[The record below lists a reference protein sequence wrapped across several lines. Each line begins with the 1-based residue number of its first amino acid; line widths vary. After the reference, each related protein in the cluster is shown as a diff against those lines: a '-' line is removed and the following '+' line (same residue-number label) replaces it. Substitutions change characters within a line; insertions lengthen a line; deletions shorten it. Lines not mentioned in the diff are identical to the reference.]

1 MHISATVRPRQSD
14 SSDHVGVE
22 LRQIEVDADTYVV
35 AKQQILGQLTDGWIV
50 TAYRVDR
57 PAPTS

>member
-1 MHISATVRPRQSD
+1 MYLIATVRPPQPNSR
-14 SSDHVGVE
+14 DHIAAE
-22 LRQIEVDADTYVV
+22 FQQIEVDADTYD
-35 AKQQILGQLTDGWIV
+35 AGKQQILDQLADGWIV

>member
-1 MHISATVRPRQSD
+1 MHLIATVRPRQPDSREHIAAKFQQMEVDSD
-14 SSDHVGVE
+14 SY
-22 LRQIEVDADTYVV
+22 DAG
-35 AKQQILGQLTDGWIV
+35 KQQILDQLADGWIV